1 MDNAIN
7 KKQKQSSRKSL
18 YYFIGSFV
26 LALGITWLL
35 REPQFTDSQ
44 VYTLFLLFFA
54 IGLWV
59 TEAIPPFA
67 VGLFILAYLTY
78 TFGNP
83 HLNSHPEKIDK
94 YVNTFSSSII
104 WLLLGGFFLAA
115 GMTKTMLDVKI
126 LRSILSISGT
136 KPRNIVMALM
146 FTTMVASMLMS
157 GTATTAMIVAT
168 IMPLLRALGKTGLS
182 KAILLGI
189 TIAAACGGMGTIIGS
204 PTNAMAAG
212 ILENAGIRV
221 TFLEWM
227 LYGLPLAI
235 VLTAICCWVLLK
247 KYVKVADPISLN
259 FLEQKEEETE
269 DASSFHQKI
278 VMAVLV
284 LTFLLWLTT
293 TWHGITVAAV
303 SAIPIVFLTLTGV
316 LTSNDIKALPWDT
329 LLLIAGGLSLG
340 TALQSTQILEHYIQ
354 YIKNLEAGT
363 LVILMI
369 FAFAGN
375 IFSNLMSNAATTLIL
390 VPLGMAL
397 LVGLEKEVAISIAL
411 ANSTAIF
418 LPIATTPNTIA
429 YSTGLVEQKD
439 FRLGGILVGILGPVL
454 AVLWVLF
461 LKG

>member
-26 LALGITWLL
+26 VALGLTWLL

-54 IGLWV
+54 VGLWI

-83 HLNSHPEKIDK
+83 NLNSHPEKIDK
-94 YVNTFSSSII
+94 YVNTFSSSVI

-115 GMTKTMLDVKI
+115 AMTKTRLDIKL
-126 LRSILSISGT
+126 LRFTLNLSGT
-136 KPRNIVMALM
+136 KPKNLVMALM

-168 IMPLLRALGKTGLS
+168 IMPLLRALGKSELS
-182 KAILLGI
+182 KALLLGI
-189 TIAAACGGMGTIIGS
+189 TIAAATGGMGTIIGS
-204 PTNAMAAG
+204 PTNAMAVG
-212 ILENAGIRV
+212 ILENAGIKV
-221 TFLEWM
+221 SFLGWM
-227 LYGLPLAI
+227 IYGLPLAV

-247 KYVKVADPISLN
+247 KFVKTTEPISLA
-259 FLEQKEEETE
+259 FLEEKEDEPE
-269 DASSFHQKI
+269 DASPFHQKI
-278 VMAVLV
+278 VIAVLI

-293 TWHGITVAAV
+293 SWHGITVAAV

-316 LTSNDIKALPWDT
+316 LTGADIKTLPWDT

-340 TALQSTQILEHYIQ
+340 TALQSTHILDHYVQ
-354 YIKNLEAGT
+354 YIKTLEASSF
-363 LVILMI
+363 VIILI
-369 FAFAGN
+369 LAFAGN
-375 IFSNLMSNAATTLIL
+375 IFSNVMSNAATTLIL
-390 VPLGMAL
+390 VPLGMTL
-397 LVGLEKEVAISIAL
+397 LVGLEKEVAIIIAL
-411 ANSTAIF
+411 ANSTAIL

-439 FRLGGILVGILGPVL
+439 FRIGGILVGLLGPIL

-461 LKG
+461 IS

>member
-1 MDNAIN
+1 MDTATD

-18 YYFIGSFV
+18 YYFIGSLV
-26 LALGITWLL
+26 VALGLTWLL

-54 IGLWV
+54 VGLWI

-83 HLNSHPEKIDK
+83 NLNSHPEKIDK
-94 YVNTFSSSII
+94 YVNTFSSSVI

-115 GMTKTMLDVKI
+115 AMTKTRLDIKL
-126 LRSILSISGT
+126 LRFTLNLSGT
-136 KPRNIVMALM
+136 KPGNIVMALM

-168 IMPLLRALGKTGLS
+168 IMPLLRALGKSELS
-182 KAILLGI
+182 KALLLGI
-189 TIAAACGGMGTIIGS
+189 TIAAATGGMGTIIGS
-204 PTNAMAAG
+204 PTNAMAVG
-212 ILENAGIRV
+212 ILETAGIKV
-221 TFLEWM
+221 SFLGWM
-227 LYGLPLAI
+227 IYGLPLAV
-235 VLTAICCWVLLK
+235 VLTSICCLVLLK
-247 KYVKVADPISLN
+247 KFVKTTEPISLA
-259 FLEQKEEETE
+259 FLDEKESEPE
-269 DASSFHQKI
+269 DASPFHQKI
-278 VMAVLV
+278 VIAVLI

-293 TWHGITVAAV
+293 SWHGITVAAV

-316 LTSNDIKALPWDT
+316 LTGADIKTLPWDT

-340 TALQSTQILEHYIQ
+340 TALQSTHILDHYVQ
-354 YIKNLEAGT
+354 YIKTLEASSF
-363 LVILMI
+363 VIILI
-369 FAFAGN
+369 LAFAGN
-375 IFSNLMSNAATTLIL
+375 IFSNVMSNAATTLIL
-390 VPLGMAL
+390 VPLGMTL
-397 LVGLEKEVAISIAL
+397 LVGLEKEVAIIIAL
-411 ANSTAIF
+411 ANSTAIL

-439 FRLGGILVGILGPVL
+439 FRIGGILVGLLGPIL

-461 LKG
+461 IS